1 MDFYCQKSTTIE
13 KRDPSLHRNPIFKP
27 EKLVVE
33 SFVNLLR
40 LFLDRLQ
47 WGEMVYGRH
56 CPTHRRIIGS
66 FSGPCWTSWEMI
78 KKEDISWFIQDQRQ
92 NYPNLNFDQ
101 SSLCAQRISPHDK
114 LLDSC
119 PGQPW
124 RWRQV
129 TPKLEIEVYHI
140 SIYYSNVVKR
150 GKKCPKPSW
159 QGKPLITSP
168 PP

>member
-1 MDFYCQKSTTIE
+1 MVFYCQKGTTSE
-13 KRDPSLHRNPIFKP
+13 KRDPSLHRNPIPKP

-56 CPTHRRIIGS
+56 CPTHRRIRS

-78 KKEDISWFIQDQRQ
+78 KKEDINWFIQDQRQ
-92 NYPNLNFDQ
+92 NCPNLNFDQ
-101 SSLCAQRISPHDK
+101 RRLCDQHISPHDK

-140 SIYYSNVVKR
+140 SIYYLNVVKR
-150 GKKCPKPSW
+150 GKKVPQTKPS
-159 QGKPLITSP
+159 LY
-168 PP
+168 